1 VNRSELRTWALRG
14 AERRLAEIAE
24 ETRAIYAAFPELRGA
39 PSGQPANPYTP
50 GVRRA
55 VAGVR
60 PAVEGA
66 VTRRRPKMS
75 AEARKR
81 IAEAQ
86 RKRWAE
92 WKAQQP
98 KTEQGGGASPQS
110 GPRGRSKK
118 KK

>member
-1 VNRSELRTWALRG
+1 MTAKELRRFARAG
-14 AERRLAEIAE
+14 AAGRIAEIQRE
-24 ETRAIYAAFPELRGA
+24 LESIYRLFPELRTGRSA
-39 PSGQPANPYTP
+39 SPPYRA
-50 GVRRA
+50 GVRGA

-92 WKAQQP
+92 WEVERVKSQ
-98 KTEQGGGASPQS
+98 K
-110 GPRGRSKK
+110 GPHT
-118 KK
+118 